1 MGGLKS
7 LVDRLFLAKIES
19 ENIRQVVYPDAN
31 APVAAISDGGAI
43 AGAWS
48 DYVQICVAGTITD
61 PSWLLGI
68 HLHTPVVEIF
78 AADWAIAIGAGG
90 AEVDIAV
97 FPMSWMWNVAPANP
111 ELHPLG
117 IVIPTMYPIKIMG
130 APRLAVRI
138 RKNTGASAAGAS
150 LQLILGEAIGT

>member
-19 ENIRQVVYPDAN
+19 GNIRQDIYPDAN
-31 APVAAISDGGAI
+31 AAVAAISDGAAI

-48 DYVQICVAGTITD
+48 DYVQICAAGTVAD
-61 PSWLLGI
+61 PIWLLGI

-78 AADWAIAIGAGG
+78 AADWAIATGGAGV
-90 AEVDIAV
+90 EVDIAS

-111 ELHPLG
+111 ELQPLG
-117 IVIPTMYPIKIMG
+117 VVIPAMYPIKIMG
-130 APRLAVRI
+130 SPRLATRI

-150 LQLILGEAIGT
+150 LQLIIGTAIGT